1 VYYCAAC
8 VFSARG
14 DQKRASDPPELEVQL
29 VVSHLVKSNT
39 GLQGE
44 HPEFHYG
51 RQYGLLK
58 DRLEI
63 PQGPVTAA
71 WVCKP
76 PQ

>member
-1 VYYCAAC
+1 MYYCAAC

-51 RQYGLLK
+51 RQYGLPK
-58 DRLEI
+58 DRLGI
-63 PQGPVTAA
+63 PQGSVTAA